1 VRADATLLGERKP
14 ASYIVSVAFLLG
26 VLLAGLV
33 ASFALRPGGMKGS
46 DVKRWLPWALIAI
59 PVVFLLLRTG
69 SYGLALVAALVTA
82 AFRKGL
88 PSVFTGTGN
97 TGAGRS
103 GDARTSAGSLPKRM
117 TRGEALEVL
126 GLSEGASKD
135 DVLREYRRLMKRL
148 HPDVGGSSYLA
159 TKLNEAREV
168 LS

>member
-1 VRADATLLGERKP
+1 
-14 ASYIVSVAFLLG
+14 VSVAFLLG

-33 ASFALRPGGMKGS
+33 AALALRPGAKLA
-46 DVKRWLPWALIAI
+46 DLKRWMLWALVAV

-69 SYGLALVAALVTA
+69 SYGLALLAALGA
-82 AFRKGL
+82 AVLRRGL
-88 PSVFTGTGN
+88 PRFLSGGQQQAPGDT
-97 TGAGRS
+97 AGER
-103 GDARTSAGSLPKRM
+103 GQRASAHPKRM
-117 TRGEALEVL
+117 SRREALLVL
-126 GLSEGASKD
+126 GLREGASKD